1 MTADDISE
9 ALLARR
15 QPHDAPMPARPG
27 LYAFFLKPRG
37 QLLPIA
43 PGAEGLLYIGAT
55 HDGLDVR
62 NHFTHETSGFSTLR
76 RSLGAILRTHL
87 QLQPCPRAPGA
98 SETNTRNYAF
108 AGDGEAILSRWMRAN
123 LLASALPLPGADLE
137 KREAKLIATLEP
149 PLNLTGWDNPQ
160 RPLIKRLRANCVT
173 MAKDLARAAA

>member
-1 MTADDISE
+1 MTTDDIRE
-9 ALLARR
+9 ALLSQR
-15 QPHDAPMPARPG
+15 QPHDATPPAKPG
-27 LYAFFLKPRG
+27 VYAFFLKPRG

-43 PGAEGLLYIGAT
+43 PGVEGLLYIGLT

-62 NHFTHETSGFSTLR
+62 NHFMQENSGFSTLR

-123 LLASALPLPGADLE
+123 LLASMPPLPGTHLE
-137 KREAKLIATLEP
+137 KLETELITTLEP

-160 RPLIKRLRANCVT
+160 RPLIKRLRASCVS